1 MRCSKRASPARR
13 WPVPANQ
20 RMSGIVGSFQ
30 EEKLPES
37 WPAVLKSA
45 IRVIRNL
52 QLIAREF
59 DNPLRSILVGLAGNS
74 IDVDLERL
82 RLLKSFDPRF
92 RNQCLAVLMG
102 VPDFNVE
109 KAVELLPFEEPLRT
123 QALTLLASAP
133 GLDVQSV
140 LALDHADEPFRS
152 QCVAWLIKD
161 PTLGAAKMRL
171 LQRCRQSVRDQA
183 LALVAGTPTFDAAD
197 AARLEMFTHYR
208 PEVPGHADV
217 FLRDVIERVFN
228 DQVHMRAVLDW
239 LLYSQAVTGTGGF
252 AAGYSFKDGW
262 LPPYPETTGYI
273 IPTLFEAHAVVGD
286 ARLYKAAVEAAG
298 WELEIQLP
306 SGAIQAGYRGT
317 DPQQFWKGDPAPAA
331 FNTGQVVLGWNRA
344 FQESGDSR
352 FLDASVRACRFLVDC
367 VDEGGIFRRG
377 LSPGPTN
384 PTRAYY
390 TRVAYAMA
398 WTGRLTGERTF
409 ERVARRHLEWVV
421 GQLQPDGWFLHAGFQ
436 DDDTPLT
443 HTMAYTAEGLLNA
456 GELLGE
462 DRYID
467 ASRRHVVAAAEACE
481 RRGLFLPAH
490 FTSGWKSADRYCC
503 VPGNAQFATLWCRHG
518 RRDRDLSLINTGL
531 KMVDWL
537 KQRQPLDNVE
547 PGIRGGL
554 PGAWPIDGGY
564 SVYSYVNWAAKYF
577 VDALLE
583 ARVAR
588 QVLADAG

>member
-1 MRCSKRASPARR
+1 
-13 WPVPANQ
+13 
-20 RMSGIVGSFQ
+20 MSGIVGSFQ

-37 WPAVLKSA
+37 WPAVLTTA
-45 IRVIRNL
+45 RRVIRNL
-52 QLIAREF
+52 RRIAREF
-59 DNPLRSILVGLAGNS
+59 DKPLRSILIGLAGNS
-74 IDVDLERL
+74 IDVDLDRL
-82 RLLKSFDPRF
+82 RVLKSFDPRF
-92 RNQCLAVLMG
+92 RNQCLALLLG
-102 VPDFNVE
+102 VPGFDVE
-109 KAVELLPFEEPLRT
+109 KAGELLPFEEPLRT
-123 QALTLLASAP
+123 QALMLLASEP

-140 LALDHADEPFRS
+140 LAVYHADEPFRS
-152 QCVAWLIKD
+152 QCIAWLMRD
-161 PTLGAAKMRL
+161 PTLDVAKMRL
-171 LQRCRQSVRDQA
+171 LQRCRPSVREQA
-183 LALVAGTPTFDAAD
+183 LALVAGIPTFDAVD

-208 PEVPGHADV
+208 PEAPGHADV
-217 FLRDVIERVFN
+217 FLRDAVERVF
-228 DQVHMRAVLDW
+228 DDEVHMRAVLGW
-239 LLYSQAVTGTGGF
+239 LLYSQAITGTGGF

-273 IPTLFEAHAVVGD
+273 IPTLFDASAVMGD
-286 ARLYKAAVEAAG
+286 PQLRESAVTAAG
-298 WELEIQLP
+298 WEVEIQLP

-317 DPQQFWKGDPAPAA
+317 DPQRFWNDDPVPAA

-344 FQESGDSR
+344 FQETGESR
-352 FLDASVRACRFLVDC
+352 FLDASVRGCRFLVEC
-367 VDEGGIFRRG
+367 VDESGIFRRG

-398 WTGRLTGERTF
+398 WTGRLTGEPTF
-409 ERVARRHLEWVV
+409 EAVARRHLDWVLE
-421 GQLQPDGWFLHAGFQ
+421 QLQPDGWFLHAGFQ

-443 HTMAYTAEGLLNA
+443 HTMAYTAEGLLDA
-456 GELLGE
+456 GELLEE
-462 DRYID
+462 DRYIE
-467 ASRRHVVAAAEACE
+467 ASRRHVVAAAQACE
-481 RRGLFLPAH
+481 GRGLFLPAH

-518 RRDRDLSLINTGL
+518 RRARDLSLVNTGL

-537 KQRQPLDNVE
+537 KQRQALDNVE

-564 SVYSYVNWAAKYF
+564 SIYSYVNWAAKYF

-588 QVLADAG
+588 QRLAGAA